1 MCVGARHT
9 FTHVFKPT
17 KQSFTSSQL
26 GLMGVIHKEEWRRA
40 IISTFVNMQDETNHH
55 LL

>member
-1 MCVGARHT
+1 MCVGACHT
-9 FTHVFKPT
+9 LTHGFKPN
-17 KQSFTSSQL
+17 KQSFISSQL

-40 IISTFVNMQDETNHH
+40 IISTFVNMRDEARHH